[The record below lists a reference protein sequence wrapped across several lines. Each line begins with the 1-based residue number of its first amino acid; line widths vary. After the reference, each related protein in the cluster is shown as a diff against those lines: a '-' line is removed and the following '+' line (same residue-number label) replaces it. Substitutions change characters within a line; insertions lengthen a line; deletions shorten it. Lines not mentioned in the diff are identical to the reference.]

1 MSTQDRFSSRSGLIL
16 AGLGMAVGTGG
27 TGQLIALLV
36 LFGLL
41 ACSHD
46 AKQESPLDPELTPTV
61 PLVVALDDTAGAALL
76 SWTPR
81 MGHLPSG
88 GVLLGCD

>member
-1 MSTQDRFSSRSGLIL
+1 MDALGQKHAEPACGAGSGRSTSATTGETRPDHV
-16 AGLGMAVGTGG
+16 AGG

-61 PLVVALDDTAGAALL
+61 PLVVALDDTAGTALL
-76 SWTPR
+76 SWTP
-81 MGHLPSG
+81 
-88 GVLLGCD
+88 